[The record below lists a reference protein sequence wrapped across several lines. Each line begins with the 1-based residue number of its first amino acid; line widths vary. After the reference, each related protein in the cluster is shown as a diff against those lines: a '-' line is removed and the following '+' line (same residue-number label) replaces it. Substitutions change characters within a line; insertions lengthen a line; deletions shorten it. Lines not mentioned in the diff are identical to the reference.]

1 MSRDISQDKLHETM
15 HANPEQ
21 GSLHGAVR
29 ENPPQD
35 KLHAPQPLL
44 DLECLHCAL
53 NQVIHTT
60 EVAGAPEPLRREL
73 MHRALKL
80 LAEGDVNRNNCIQI
94 EQVYRMVAEGLGDP
108 DPYRETRLFFDREMF
123 RLLPQLRAHVQ
134 NSADPLRA
142 AVRAAI
148 AGNLI
153 DLAALGG
160 EVTLERAMQKVEDV
174 EREGLYFDACD
185 SLDAALKNARTL
197 LVLGDN
203 CGEIAM
209 DRLLIETIHRLYPHV
224 EVKYGVRGAAT
235 VNDVTYEDAA
245 AVGME
250 EVAEVIDNGDSL
262 LTTMLYRTSAE
273 FRREFY
279 AADVVI
285 AKGMGNYEGL
295 YACDRGN
302 IWFLMIAKCSV
313 IAKLSGAPRGSIL
326 CMEKK

>member
-1 MSRDISQDKLHETM
+1 MSAPL
-15 HANPEQ
+15 
-21 GSLHGAVR
+21 
-29 ENPPQD
+29 PQD
-35 KLHAPQPLL
+35 NLHAPQALL

-60 EVAGAPEPLRREL
+60 EVAGASEPLRREL
-73 MHRALKL
+73 MQRALKL

-94 EQVYRMVAEGLGDP
+94 EQVYRMVAEGLGDA
-108 DPYRETRLFFDREMF
+108 DPYRETRLFFDREML
-123 RLLPQLRAHVQ
+123 RLLPQLRKHIAQ
-134 NSADPLRA
+134 SEDPLRA

-174 EREGLYFDACD
+174 EREGLYFDDCD
-185 SLDAALKNARTL
+185 GLDAALKNARTL

-209 DRLLIETIHRLYPHV
+209 DRLLIETIRRLYPQI
-224 EVKYGVRGAAT
+224 EVKYSVRGSAV

-245 AVGME
+245 AVGMD
-250 EVAEVIDNGDSL
+250 EVAEVIDNGDCL
-262 LTTMLYRTSAE
+262 LTTLLCRASE
-273 FRREFY
+273 DFRREFY
-279 AADVVI
+279 AADVII

-295 YACDRGN
+295 HKCDRGN

-313 IAKLSGAPRGSIL
+313 IARMSGAPKGSIL

>member
-1 MSRDISQDKLHETM
+1 MSARL
-15 HANPEQ
+15 
-21 GSLHGAVR
+21 
-29 ENPPQD
+29 PQD
-35 KLHAPQPLL
+35 NLHAPEPLL

-60 EVAGAPEPLRREL
+60 EVARAPEPLRREL
-73 MHRALKL
+73 MQRALKL

-94 EQVYRMVAEGLGDP
+94 EQVYRMVAEGLGDA
-108 DPYRETRLFFDREMF
+108 DPYRETRLFFDREML
-123 RLLPQLRAHVQ
+123 RLLPQLRKHIAQ
-134 NSADPLRA
+134 SEDPLRA

-160 EVTLERAMQKVEDV
+160 EVTLERAMQKVEAV
-174 EREGLYFDACD
+174 EREGLYFDDCD
-185 SLDAALKNARTL
+185 GLDAALKSARTV

-209 DRLLIETIHRLYPHV
+209 DRLLIETIRRLYPQI
-224 EVKYGVRGAAT
+224 EVKYSVRGSAV

-245 AVGME
+245 AVGMD
-250 EVAEVIDNGDSL
+250 EVAEVIDNGDCL
-262 LTTMLYRTSAE
+262 LTTLLCRASE
-273 FRREFY
+273 DFRREFY

-295 YACDRGN
+295 YNCDQGN
-302 IWFLMIAKCSV
+302 IWFMMIAKCSV
-313 IAKLSGAPRGSIL
+313 IARMSGAPKGSIL

>member
-1 MSRDISQDKLHETM
+1 MSAPL
-15 HANPEQ
+15 
-21 GSLHGAVR
+21 
-29 ENPPQD
+29 PQD
-35 KLHAPQPLL
+35 NLHAPQALL

-60 EVAGAPEPLRREL
+60 EVAGASEPLRREL
-73 MHRALKL
+73 MQRALKL

-94 EQVYRMVAEGLGDP
+94 EQVYRMVAEGLGDA
-108 DPYRETRLFFDREMF
+108 DPYRETRLFFDREML
-123 RLLPQLRAHVQ
+123 RLLPQLRKHIAQ
-134 NSADPLRA
+134 SEDPLRA

-174 EREGLYFDACD
+174 EREGLYFDDCD
-185 SLDAALKNARTL
+185 GLDAALKNARTL

-209 DRLLIETIHRLYPHV
+209 DRLLIETIRRLYPQI
-224 EVKYGVRGAAT
+224 EVKYSVRGSAV

-245 AVGME
+245 AVGMD
-250 EVAEVIDNGDSL
+250 EVAEVIDNGDCL
-262 LTTMLYRTSAE
+262 LTTMLCRASEA
-273 FRREFY
+273 FRRAFY
-279 AADVVI
+279 AADVII

-295 YACDRGN
+295 YNCDRGN

-313 IAKLSGAPRGSIL
+313 IARMSGAPKGSIL

>member
-1 MSRDISQDKLHETM
+1 MSAHL
-15 HANPEQ
+15 
-21 GSLHGAVR
+21 
-29 ENPPQD
+29 PQD
-35 KLHAPQPLL
+35 NLHTPEPLL
-44 DLECLHCAL
+44 DLECVHCAI

-73 MHRALKL
+73 MQRALKL

-94 EQVYRMVAEGLGDP
+94 EQVYRMVAEGLGDA
-108 DPYRETRLFFDREMF
+108 DPYRETRLFFDREML
-123 RLLPQLRAHVQ
+123 RLLPQLREHIAQ
-134 NSADPLRA
+134 SDDPLRS

-160 EVTLERAMQKVEDV
+160 EVTLERAMRKVEDV
-174 EREGLYFDACD
+174 EREGLYFDDCD
-185 SLDAALKNARTL
+185 GLDAALKSARTL

-209 DRLLIETIHRLYPHV
+209 DRLLIETIRRLYPQI
-224 EVKYGVRGAAT
+224 EVKYSVRGSAV

-245 AVGME
+245 AVGMD
-250 EVAEVIDNGDSL
+250 EVAEVIDNGDCL
-262 LTTMLYRTSAE
+262 LTTMLCRASEA
-273 FRREFY
+273 FRRAFY
-279 AADVVI
+279 AADVII

-295 YACDRGN
+295 YNCDRGN

-313 IAKLSGAPRGSIL
+313 IARMSGAPKGSIL

>member
-1 MSRDISQDKLHETM
+1 MSAHL
-15 HANPEQ
+15 
-21 GSLHGAVR
+21 
-29 ENPPQD
+29 PQD

-94 EQVYRMVAEGLGDP
+94 EQVYRMVAEGLGDA
-108 DPYRETRLFFDREMF
+108 DPYRETRLFFDREMY
-123 RLLPQLRAHVQ
+123 RLLPRLRTHIAQ
-134 NSADPLRA
+134 SDDPLRS

-174 EREGLYFDACD
+174 EREGLYFDDCD
-185 SLDAALKNARTL
+185 GLDGALKSARTL

-209 DRLLIETIHRLYPHV
+209 DRLLIETIRRLYPQI
-224 EVKYGVRGAAT
+224 EVKYSVRGSAV

-245 AVGME
+245 AVGMD
-250 EVAEVIDNGDSL
+250 EVAEVIDNGDCL
-262 LTTMLYRTSAE
+262 LTTLLCRASEA
-273 FRREFY
+273 FKREFY
-279 AADVVI
+279 AADVI
-285 AKGMGNYEGL
+285 ISKGMGNYEGL
-295 YACDRGN
+295 YNCDRGN

-313 IAKLSGAPRGSIL
+313 IARLSGAPKGSIL

>member
-1 MSRDISQDKLHETM
+1 MSAHL
-15 HANPEQ
+15 
-21 GSLHGAVR
+21 
-29 ENPPQD
+29 PQD
-35 KLHAPQPLL
+35 NLHAPEPLL

-60 EVAGAPEPLRREL
+60 EVAGTPEPLRREL
-73 MHRALKL
+73 MQRALKL

-94 EQVYRMVAEGLGDP
+94 EQVYRMVAEGLGDA
-108 DPYRETRLFFDREMF
+108 DPYRETRLFFDREML
-123 RLLPQLRAHVQ
+123 RLLPQLRKHIAQ
-134 NSADPLRA
+134 SEDPLRA

-174 EREGLYFDACD
+174 EREGLYFDDCD
-185 SLDAALKNARTL
+185 GLDAALKNARTL

-209 DRLLIETIHRLYPHV
+209 DRLLIETIRRLYPQI
-224 EVKYGVRGAAT
+224 EVKYSVRGSAV

-245 AVGME
+245 AVGMD
-250 EVAEVIDNGDSL
+250 EVAEVIDNGDCL
-262 LTTMLYRTSAE
+262 LTTMLCRASEA
-273 FRREFY
+273 FKREFY
-279 AADVVI
+279 AADVII

-295 YACDRGN
+295 HKCDRGN

-313 IAKLSGAPRGSIL
+313 IARMSGAPKGSIL

>member
-1 MSRDISQDKLHETM
+1 MSAPL
-15 HANPEQ
+15 
-21 GSLHGAVR
+21 
-29 ENPPQD
+29 PQD
-35 KLHAPQPLL
+35 NLHTPEPLL

-60 EVAGAPEPLRREL
+60 EVAGTPEPLRREL
-73 MHRALKL
+73 MQRALKL

-94 EQVYRMVAEGLGDP
+94 EQVYRMVAEGLGDA
-108 DPYRETRLFFDREMF
+108 DPYRETRLFFDREML
-123 RLLPQLRAHVQ
+123 RLLPQLRKHIAQ
-134 NSADPLRA
+134 SEDPLRA

-174 EREGLYFDACD
+174 EREGLYFDDCD
-185 SLDAALKNARTL
+185 GLDAALKSARTL

-209 DRLLIETIHRLYPHV
+209 DRLLIETIRRLYPQI
-224 EVKYGVRGAAT
+224 EVRYSVRGSAV

-250 EVAEVIDNGDSL
+250 EVAEVIDNGDCL
-262 LTTMLYRTSAE
+262 LTTMLRRTSPE
-273 FRREFY
+273 FNRAFY
-279 AADVVI
+279 DADVVI

-295 YACDRGN
+295 YNCDRGN

-313 IAKLSGAPRGSIL
+313 IARMSGAPKGSIL

>member
-1 MSRDISQDKLHETM
+1 MSAPL
-15 HANPEQ
+15 
-21 GSLHGAVR
+21 
-29 ENPPQD
+29 PQD
-35 KLHAPQPLL
+35 NLHTPEPLL

-60 EVAGAPEPLRREL
+60 DVAGAPEPLRREL
-73 MHRALKL
+73 MQRALKL

-94 EQVYRMVAEGLGDP
+94 EQVYRMVAEGLGDA
-108 DPYRETRLFFDREMF
+108 DPYRETRLFFDREML
-123 RLLPQLRAHVQ
+123 RLLPQLREHIAQ
-134 NSADPLRA
+134 SDDPLRS

-174 EREGLYFDACD
+174 EREGLYFDDCD
-185 SLDAALKNARTL
+185 GLDAALKSARTL

-209 DRLLIETIHRLYPHV
+209 DRLLIETIRRLYPQI
-224 EVKYGVRGAAT
+224 EVKYSVRGSAV

-245 AVGME
+245 AVGMD
-250 EVAEVIDNGDSL
+250 EVAEVIDNGDCL
-262 LTTMLYRTSAE
+262 LTTLLCRASE
-273 FRREFY
+273 DFRREFY
-279 AADVVI
+279 AADVII

-295 YACDRGN
+295 YNCDRGN

-313 IAKLSGAPRGSIL
+313 IARMSGAPKGSIL

>member
-1 MSRDISQDKLHETM
+1 MSARL
-15 HANPEQ
+15 
-21 GSLHGAVR
+21 
-29 ENPPQD
+29 PQD
-35 KLHAPQPLL
+35 NLHAPEPLL

-60 EVAGAPEPLRREL
+60 EVARAPEPLRREL
-73 MHRALKL
+73 MQRALKL

-94 EQVYRMVAEGLGDP
+94 EQVYRMVAEGLGDA
-108 DPYRETRLFFDREMF
+108 DPYRETRLFFDREML
-123 RLLPQLRAHVQ
+123 RLLPQLRKHIAQ
-134 NSADPLRA
+134 SEDPLRA

-160 EVTLERAMQKVEDV
+160 EVTLERAMQKVEAV
-174 EREGLYFDACD
+174 EREGLYFDDCD
-185 SLDAALKNARTL
+185 GLDAALKSARTV

-209 DRLLIETIHRLYPHV
+209 DRLLIETIRRLYPQI
-224 EVKYGVRGAAT
+224 EVKYSVRGSAV
-235 VNDVTYEDAA
+235 VNDVTYEDAS
-245 AVGME
+245 AVGMD
-250 EVAEVIDNGDSL
+250 EVAEVIDNGDCL
-262 LTTMLYRTSAE
+262 LTTLLCRASE
-273 FRREFY
+273 DFRREFY
-279 AADVVI
+279 AADVII

-295 YACDRGN
+295 YNCDRGN

-313 IAKLSGAPRGSIL
+313 IARMSGAPKGSIL

>member
-1 MSRDISQDKLHETM
+1 MSAPL
-15 HANPEQ
+15 
-21 GSLHGAVR
+21 
-29 ENPPQD
+29 PQD
-35 KLHAPQPLL
+35 KLHAPEPLL
-44 DLECLHCAL
+44 DLECVHCAI

-73 MHRALKL
+73 MQRALKL

-94 EQVYRMVAEGLGDP
+94 EQVYRMVAEGLGDA
-108 DPYRETRLFFDREMF
+108 DPYRETRLFFDREMY
-123 RLLPQLRAHVQ
+123 RLLPALREQLAQ
-134 NSADPLRA
+134 SDDPLRA

-174 EREGLYFDACD
+174 EREGLYFDDCD
-185 SLDAALKNARTL
+185 GLDAALKSARTL

-209 DRLLIETIHRLYPHV
+209 DRLLIETIRRLYPQI
-224 EVKYGVRGAAT
+224 EVKYSVRGSAV

-245 AVGME
+245 AVGMD
-250 EVAEVIDNGDSL
+250 EVAEVIDNGDCL
-262 LTTMLYRTSAE
+262 LTTLLCRASE
-273 FRREFY
+273 DFRREFY

-295 YACDRGN
+295 YNCDRGN
-302 IWFLMIAKCSV
+302 IWFMMIAKCSV
-313 IAKLSGAPRGSIL
+313 IARMSGAPKGSIL

>member
-1 MSRDISQDKLHETM
+1 MSAPL
-15 HANPEQ
+15 
-21 GSLHGAVR
+21 
-29 ENPPQD
+29 PQD
-35 KLHAPQPLL
+35 NLHAPEPLL

-60 EVAGAPEPLRREL
+60 EVAGTPEPLRREL
-73 MHRALKL
+73 MQRALKL

-94 EQVYRMVAEGLGDP
+94 EQVYRMVAEGLGDA
-108 DPYRETRLFFDREMF
+108 DPYRETRLFFDREML
-123 RLLPQLRAHVQ
+123 RLLPQLREHIAQ
-134 NSADPLRA
+134 SDDPLRS

-174 EREGLYFDACD
+174 EREGLYFDDCD
-185 SLDAALKNARTL
+185 GLDAALKNARTL

-209 DRLLIETIHRLYPHV
+209 DRLLIETIRRLYPQI
-224 EVKYGVRGAAT
+224 EVKYSVRGCAV

-250 EVAEVIDNGDSL
+250 EVAEVIDNGDCL
-262 LTTMLYRTSAE
+262 LTTLLCRASE
-273 FRREFY
+273 DFKREFY
-279 AADVVI
+279 AADVII

-295 YACDRGN
+295 HKCDRGS

-313 IAKLSGAPRGSIL
+313 IARLSGAPKGSIL

>member
-1 MSRDISQDKLHETM
+1 MSARL
-15 HANPEQ
+15 
-21 GSLHGAVR
+21 
-29 ENPPQD
+29 PQD
-35 KLHAPQPLL
+35 NLHAPEPLL

-60 EVAGAPEPLRREL
+60 EVARAPEPLRREL
-73 MHRALKL
+73 MQRALKL

-94 EQVYRMVAEGLGDP
+94 EQVYRMVAEGLGDA
-108 DPYRETRLFFDREMF
+108 DPYRETRLFFDREML
-123 RLLPQLRAHVQ
+123 RLLPQLRKHIAQ
-134 NSADPLRA
+134 SEDPLRA

-160 EVTLERAMQKVEDV
+160 EVTLERAMQKVEAV
-174 EREGLYFDACD
+174 EREGLYFDDCD
-185 SLDAALKNARTL
+185 GLDAALKSARTV

-209 DRLLIETIHRLYPHV
+209 DRLLIETIRRLYPQI
-224 EVKYGVRGAAT
+224 EVKYSVRGSAV

-245 AVGME
+245 AVGMD
-250 EVAEVIDNGDSL
+250 EVAEVIDNGDCL
-262 LTTMLYRTSAE
+262 LTTLICRASE
-273 FRREFY
+273 DFRREFY
-279 AADVVI
+279 AADVII

-295 YACDRGN
+295 YNCDRGN

-313 IAKLSGAPRGSIL
+313 IARMSGAPKGSIL

>member
-1 MSRDISQDKLHETM
+1 MSAPL
-15 HANPEQ
+15 
-21 GSLHGAVR
+21 
-29 ENPPQD
+29 PQD
-35 KLHAPQPLL
+35 NLHAPEPLL
-44 DLECLHCAL
+44 DLECLHCAI

-60 EVAGAPEPLRREL
+60 EVAGTPEPLRREL
-73 MHRALKL
+73 MQRALKL

-94 EQVYRMVAEGLGDP
+94 EQVYRMVAEGLGDA
-108 DPYRETRLFFDREMF
+108 DPYRETRLFFDREML
-123 RLLPQLRAHVQ
+123 RLLPQLREHIAQ
-134 NSADPLRA
+134 SDDPLRS

-160 EVTLERAMQKVEDV
+160 EVTLERAMRKVEDV
-174 EREGLYFDACD
+174 EREGLYFDNCD
-185 SLDAALKNARTL
+185 GLDAALKSARTL

-209 DRLLIETIHRLYPHV
+209 DRLLIETIRRLYPQI
-224 EVKYGVRGAAT
+224 EVKYSVRGCAV

-250 EVAEVIDNGDSL
+250 EVAEVIDNGDCL
-262 LTTMLYRTSAE
+262 LTTLLCRASE
-273 FRREFY
+273 DFKREFY
-279 AADVVI
+279 AADVII

-295 YACDRGN
+295 HKCDRGS

-313 IAKLSGAPRGSIL
+313 IARLSGAPKGSIL

>member
-1 MSRDISQDKLHETM
+1 MSAHL
-15 HANPEQ
+15 
-21 GSLHGAVR
+21 
-29 ENPPQD
+29 PQD
-35 KLHAPQPLL
+35 NLHAPEPLL

-60 EVAGAPEPLRREL
+60 EVARAPEPLRREL
-73 MHRALKL
+73 MQRALKL

-94 EQVYRMVAEGLGDP
+94 EQVYRMVAEGLGDA
-108 DPYRETRLFFDREMF
+108 DPYRETRLFFDREML
-123 RLLPQLRAHVQ
+123 RLLPQLRKHIAQ
-134 NSADPLRA
+134 SEDPLRA

-174 EREGLYFDACD
+174 EREGLYFDDCD
-185 SLDAALKNARTL
+185 GLDAALKSARTL

-209 DRLLIETIHRLYPHV
+209 DRLLIETIRRLYPQI
-224 EVKYGVRGAAT
+224 EVKYSVRGSAV

-245 AVGME
+245 AVGMD
-250 EVAEVIDNGDSL
+250 EVAEVIDNGDCL
-262 LTTMLYRTSAE
+262 LTTLLCRASE
-273 FRREFY
+273 DFRREFY
-279 AADVVI
+279 AADVII

-295 YACDRGN
+295 YNCDRGN

-313 IAKLSGAPRGSIL
+313 IARMSGAPKGSIL

>member
-1 MSRDISQDKLHETM
+1 MSAPL
-15 HANPEQ
+15 
-21 GSLHGAVR
+21 
-29 ENPPQD
+29 PQD
-35 KLHAPQPLL
+35 KLHAPEPLL
-44 DLECLHCAL
+44 DLECVHCAI

-73 MHRALKL
+73 MQRALKL

-94 EQVYRMVAEGLGDP
+94 EQVYRMVAEGLGDA
-108 DPYRETRLFFDREMF
+108 DPYRETRLFFDREMY
-123 RLLPQLRAHVQ
+123 RLLPALREQLAQ
-134 NSADPLRA
+134 SDDPLRA

-174 EREGLYFDACD
+174 EREGLYFDDCD
-185 SLDAALKNARTL
+185 GLDAALKSARTL

-209 DRLLIETIHRLYPHV
+209 DRLLIETIRRLYPQI
-224 EVKYGVRGAAT
+224 EVKYSVRGSAV

-245 AVGME
+245 AVGMD
-250 EVAEVIDNGDSL
+250 EVAEVIDNGDCL
-262 LTTMLYRTSAE
+262 LTTLLCRASEE

-279 AADVVI
+279 AADVII

-295 YACDRGN
+295 YNCDRGN

-313 IAKLSGAPRGSIL
+313 IARMSGAPKGSIL

>member
-1 MSRDISQDKLHETM
+1 MSAHL
-15 HANPEQ
+15 
-21 GSLHGAVR
+21 
-29 ENPPQD
+29 PQD
-35 KLHAPQPLL
+35 NLHTPEPLL

-73 MHRALKL
+73 MQRALKL

-94 EQVYRMVAEGLGDP
+94 EQVYRMVAEGLGDA
-108 DPYRETRLFFDREMF
+108 DPYRETRLFFDREMY
-123 RLLPQLRAHVQ
+123 RLLPALREQLAQ
-134 NSADPLRA
+134 SDDPLRA

-174 EREGLYFDACD
+174 EREGLYFDDCD
-185 SLDAALKNARTL
+185 GLDAALKSARTL

-209 DRLLIETIHRLYPHV
+209 DRLLIETIRRLYPQI
-224 EVKYGVRGAAT
+224 EVKYSVRGSAV

-245 AVGME
+245 AVGMD
-250 EVAEVIDNGDSL
+250 EVAEVIDNGDCL
-262 LTTMLYRTSAE
+262 LTTLLCRASE
-273 FRREFY
+273 DFRREFY

-295 YACDRGN
+295 YNCDRGN
-302 IWFLMIAKCSV
+302 IWFMMIAKCSV
-313 IAKLSGAPRGSIL
+313 IARMSGAPKGSIL

>member
-1 MSRDISQDKLHETM
+1 MSAPL
-15 HANPEQ
+15 
-21 GSLHGAVR
+21 
-29 ENPPQD
+29 PQD
-35 KLHAPQPLL
+35 NLHAPQALL

-60 EVAGAPEPLRREL
+60 EVAGASEPLRREL
-73 MHRALKL
+73 MQQALKL

-94 EQVYRMVAEGLGDP
+94 EQVYRMVAEGLGDA
-108 DPYRETRLFFDREMF
+108 DPYRETRLFFDREML
-123 RLLPQLRAHVQ
+123 RLLPRLREHIAQ
-134 NSADPLRA
+134 SDDPLRS

-160 EVTLERAMQKVEDV
+160 EVTLERAMRKVEDV
-174 EREGLYFDACD
+174 EREGLYFDDCD
-185 SLDAALKNARTL
+185 GLDAALKNARTL

-209 DRLLIETIHRLYPHV
+209 DRLLIETIRRLYPQI
-224 EVKYGVRGAAT
+224 EVKYSVRGCAV

-250 EVAEVIDNGDSL
+250 EVAEVIDNGDCL
-262 LTTMLYRTSAE
+262 LTTLLCRASEA
-273 FRREFY
+273 FKREFY
-279 AADVVI
+279 AADVI
-285 AKGMGNYEGL
+285 ISKGMGNYEGL
-295 YACDRGN
+295 HNCDRDR

-313 IAKLSGAPRGSIL
+313 IARLSGAPKGSIL

>member
-1 MSRDISQDKLHETM
+1 MSAHL
-15 HANPEQ
+15 
-21 GSLHGAVR
+21 
-29 ENPPQD
+29 PQD
-35 KLHAPQPLL
+35 NLHAPEPLL

-60 EVAGAPEPLRREL
+60 DVAGAPEPLRREL
-73 MHRALKL
+73 MQRALKL

-94 EQVYRMVAEGLGDP
+94 EQVYRMVAEGLGDA
-108 DPYRETRLFFDREMF
+108 DPYRETRLFFDREML
-123 RLLPQLRAHVQ
+123 RLLPQLRKHIAQ
-134 NSADPLRA
+134 SEDPLRA

-160 EVTLERAMQKVEDV
+160 EVTLERAMQKVEAV
-174 EREGLYFDACD
+174 EREGLYFDDCD
-185 SLDAALKNARTL
+185 GLDAALKSARTV

-209 DRLLIETIHRLYPHV
+209 DRLLIETIRRLYPQI
-224 EVKYGVRGAAT
+224 EVKYSVRGSAV

-245 AVGME
+245 AVGMD
-250 EVAEVIDNGDSL
+250 EVAEVIDNGDCL
-262 LTTMLYRTSAE
+262 LATLLCRASE
-273 FRREFY
+273 DFKREFY
-279 AADVVI
+279 AADVII

-295 YACDRGN
+295 YNCDRGN

-313 IAKLSGAPRGSIL
+313 IARMSGAPKGSIL

>member
-1 MSRDISQDKLHETM
+1 MSAPL
-15 HANPEQ
+15 
-21 GSLHGAVR
+21 
-29 ENPPQD
+29 PQD
-35 KLHAPQPLL
+35 NLHTPEPLL

-60 EVAGAPEPLRREL
+60 DVAGAPEPLRREL
-73 MHRALKL
+73 MQRALKL

-94 EQVYRMVAEGLGDP
+94 EQVYRMVAEGLGDA
-108 DPYRETRLFFDREMF
+108 DPYRETRLFFDREML
-123 RLLPQLRAHVQ
+123 RLLPQLRKHIAQ
-134 NSADPLRA
+134 SEDPLRA

-174 EREGLYFDACD
+174 EREGLYFDDCD
-185 SLDAALKNARTL
+185 GLDAALKNARTL

-209 DRLLIETIHRLYPHV
+209 DRLLIETIRRLYPQI
-224 EVKYGVRGAAT
+224 EVKYSVRGSAV

-245 AVGME
+245 AVGMD
-250 EVAEVIDNGDSL
+250 EVAEVIDNGDCL
-262 LTTMLYRTSAE
+262 LTTLLCRASE
-273 FRREFY
+273 DFRREFY
-279 AADVVI
+279 AADVII

-295 YACDRGN
+295 YNCDRGN

-313 IAKLSGAPRGSIL
+313 IARMSGAPKGSIL

>member
-1 MSRDISQDKLHETM
+1 MSAPD
-15 HANPEQ
+15 N
-21 GSLHGAVR
+21 
-29 ENPPQD
+29 
-35 KLHAPQPLL
+35 LHAPEPLL

-60 EVAGAPEPLRREL
+60 DVAGAPEPLRREL
-73 MHRALKL
+73 MQRALKL

-94 EQVYRMVAEGLGDP
+94 EQVYRMVAEGLGDA
-108 DPYRETRLFFDREMF
+108 DPYRETRLFFDREML
-123 RLLPQLRAHVQ
+123 RLLPQLRKHIAQ
-134 NSADPLRA
+134 SEDPLRA

-174 EREGLYFDACD
+174 EREGLYFDDCD
-185 SLDAALKNARTL
+185 GLDAALKNARTL

-209 DRLLIETIHRLYPHV
+209 DRLLIETIRRLYPQI
-224 EVKYGVRGAAT
+224 EVKYSVRGSAV

-245 AVGME
+245 AVGMD
-250 EVAEVIDNGDSL
+250 EVAEVIDNGDCL
-262 LTTMLYRTSAE
+262 LTTLLCRASE
-273 FRREFY
+273 DFRREFY
-279 AADVVI
+279 AADVII

-295 YACDRGN
+295 HKCDRGN

-313 IAKLSGAPRGSIL
+313 IARMSGAPKGSIL

>member
-1 MSRDISQDKLHETM
+1 MSAHL
-15 HANPEQ
+15 
-21 GSLHGAVR
+21 
-29 ENPPQD
+29 PQD
-35 KLHAPQPLL
+35 NLHAPEPLL

-60 EVAGAPEPLRREL
+60 EVAGTPEPLRREL
-73 MHRALKL
+73 MQRALKL

-94 EQVYRMVAEGLGDP
+94 EQVYRMVAEGLGDA
-108 DPYRETRLFFDREMF
+108 DPYRETRLFFDREML
-123 RLLPQLRAHVQ
+123 RLLPRLREHIAQ
-134 NSADPLRA
+134 SDDPLRA

-160 EVTLERAMQKVEDV
+160 EVTLERAMRKVEDV
-174 EREGLYFDACD
+174 EREGLYFDDCD
-185 SLDAALKNARTL
+185 GLDAALKNARTL

-209 DRLLIETIHRLYPHV
+209 DRLLIETIRRLYPQI
-224 EVKYGVRGAAT
+224 EVKYSVRGSAV

-245 AVGME
+245 AVGMD
-250 EVAEVIDNGDSL
+250 EVAEVIDNGDCL
-262 LTTMLYRTSAE
+262 LTTLLCRASE
-273 FRREFY
+273 DFRREFY
-279 AADVVI
+279 AADVII

-295 YACDRGN
+295 HKCDRGN

-313 IAKLSGAPRGSIL
+313 IARMSGAPKGSIL

>member
-1 MSRDISQDKLHETM
+1 MSAPL
-15 HANPEQ
+15 
-21 GSLHGAVR
+21 
-29 ENPPQD
+29 PQD
-35 KLHAPQPLL
+35 KLHAPEPLL
-44 DLECLHCAL
+44 DLECVHCAI

-73 MHRALKL
+73 MQRALKL

-94 EQVYRMVAEGLGDP
+94 EQVYRMVAEGLGDA
-108 DPYRETRLFFDREMF
+108 DPYRETRLFFDREML
-123 RLLPQLRAHVQ
+123 RLLPQLREHIAQ
-134 NSADPLRA
+134 SDDPLRS

-153 DLAALGG
+153 DLASLGG
-160 EVTLERAMQKVEDV
+160 EVTLESAMQKVEDV
-174 EREGLYFDACD
+174 EREGLYFDDCD
-185 SLDAALKNARTL
+185 GLDAALKSARTL

-209 DRLLIETIHRLYPHV
+209 DRLLIETIRRLYPQI
-224 EVKYGVRGAAT
+224 EVKYSVRGSAV

-245 AVGME
+245 AVGMD
-250 EVAEVIDNGDSL
+250 EVAEVIDNGDCL
-262 LTTMLYRTSAE
+262 LTTLLCRASE
-273 FRREFY
+273 DFRREFY

-295 YACDRGN
+295 YNCDRGN
-302 IWFLMIAKCSV
+302 TWFMMIAKCSV
-313 IAKLSGAPRGSIL
+313 IARMSGAPKGSIL

>member
-1 MSRDISQDKLHETM
+1 MSAPL
-15 HANPEQ
+15 
-21 GSLHGAVR
+21 
-29 ENPPQD
+29 PQD
-35 KLHAPQPLL
+35 NLHAPEPLL

-60 EVAGAPEPLRREL
+60 EVAGTPEPLRREL
-73 MHRALKL
+73 MQRALKL

-94 EQVYRMVAEGLGDP
+94 EQVYRMVAEGLGDA
-108 DPYRETRLFFDREMF
+108 DPYRETRLFFDREML
-123 RLLPQLRAHVQ
+123 RLLPQLRKHIAQ
-134 NSADPLRA
+134 SEDPLRA

-174 EREGLYFDACD
+174 EREGLYFDDCD
-185 SLDAALKNARTL
+185 GLDAALKNARTL

-209 DRLLIETIHRLYPHV
+209 DRLLIETIRRLYPQI
-224 EVKYGVRGAAT
+224 EVKYSVRGSAV

-245 AVGME
+245 AVGMD
-250 EVAEVIDNGDSL
+250 EVAEVIDNSDCL
-262 LTTMLYRTSAE
+262 LTTLLCRASE
-273 FRREFY
+273 DFRREFY

-295 YACDRGN
+295 HKCDRGN

-313 IAKLSGAPRGSIL
+313 IARMSGAPKGSIL

>member
-1 MSRDISQDKLHETM
+1 MSAPL
-15 HANPEQ
+15 
-21 GSLHGAVR
+21 
-29 ENPPQD
+29 PQD
-35 KLHAPQPLL
+35 NLHAPEPLL

-60 EVAGAPEPLRREL
+60 EVAGTPEPLRREL
-73 MHRALKL
+73 MQRALKL

-94 EQVYRMVAEGLGDP
+94 EQVYRMVAEGLGDA
-108 DPYRETRLFFDREMF
+108 DPYRETRLFFDREML
-123 RLLPQLRAHVQ
+123 RLLPQLRKHIAQ
-134 NSADPLRA
+134 SDDPLRS

-160 EVTLERAMQKVEDV
+160 EVTLERAMRKVEDV
-174 EREGLYFDACD
+174 EREGLYFDDCD
-185 SLDAALKNARTL
+185 GLDAALKSARTL

-209 DRLLIETIHRLYPHV
+209 DRLLIETIRRLYPQI
-224 EVKYGVRGAAT
+224 EVKYSVRGSAV

-245 AVGME
+245 AVGMD
-250 EVAEVIDNGDSL
+250 EVAEVIDNGDCL
-262 LTTMLYRTSAE
+262 LTTLLCRASE
-273 FRREFY
+273 DFRREFY
-279 AADVVI
+279 AADVII

-295 YACDRGN
+295 HKCDRGN

-313 IAKLSGAPRGSIL
+313 IARMSGAPKGSIL

>member
-1 MSRDISQDKLHETM
+1 MSAHL
-15 HANPEQ
+15 
-21 GSLHGAVR
+21 
-29 ENPPQD
+29 PQD
-35 KLHAPQPLL
+35 NLHTPEPLL
-44 DLECLHCAL
+44 DLECVHCAI

-73 MHRALKL
+73 MQRALKL

-94 EQVYRMVAEGLGDP
+94 EQVYRMVAEGLGDA
-108 DPYRETRLFFDREMF
+108 DPYRETRLFFDREMY
-123 RLLPQLRAHVQ
+123 RLLPALREQLAQ
-134 NSADPLRA
+134 SDDPLRA

-174 EREGLYFDACD
+174 EREGLYFDDCD
-185 SLDAALKNARTL
+185 GLDAALKSARTL

-209 DRLLIETIHRLYPHV
+209 DRLLIETIRRLYPQI
-224 EVKYGVRGAAT
+224 EVKYSVRGSAV

-245 AVGME
+245 AVGMD
-250 EVAEVIDNGDSL
+250 EVAEVIDNGDCL
-262 LTTMLYRTSAE
+262 LTTLLCRASE
-273 FRREFY
+273 DFRREFY

-295 YACDRGN
+295 YNCDRGN
-302 IWFLMIAKCSV
+302 TWFMMIAKCSV
-313 IAKLSGAPRGSIL
+313 IARMSGAPKGSIL

>member
-1 MSRDISQDKLHETM
+1 MSAHL
-15 HANPEQ
+15 
-21 GSLHGAVR
+21 
-29 ENPPQD
+29 PQD
-35 KLHAPQPLL
+35 NLHAPEPLL

-60 EVAGAPEPLRREL
+60 EVAGTPEPLRREL
-73 MHRALKL
+73 MQRALKL

-94 EQVYRMVAEGLGDP
+94 EQVYRMVAEGLGDA
-108 DPYRETRLFFDREMF
+108 DPYRETRLFFDREML
-123 RLLPQLRAHVQ
+123 RLLPQLRKHIAQ
-134 NSADPLRA
+134 SEDPLRA

-160 EVTLERAMQKVEDV
+160 EVTLERAMQKVEAV
-174 EREGLYFDACD
+174 EREGLYFDDCD
-185 SLDAALKNARTL
+185 GLDAALKSARTL

-209 DRLLIETIHRLYPHV
+209 DRLLIETIRRLYPQI
-224 EVKYGVRGAAT
+224 EVKYSVRGSAV

-245 AVGME
+245 AVGMD
-250 EVAEVIDNGDSL
+250 EVAEVIDNGDCL
-262 LTTMLYRTSAE
+262 LTTLLCRASE
-273 FRREFY
+273 DFRREFY
-279 AADVVI
+279 AADVII

-295 YACDRGN
+295 YNCDRGN

-313 IAKLSGAPRGSIL
+313 IARMSGAPKGSIL

>member
-1 MSRDISQDKLHETM
+1 MSAHL
-15 HANPEQ
+15 
-21 GSLHGAVR
+21 
-29 ENPPQD
+29 PQD
-35 KLHAPQPLL
+35 NLHAPEPLL

-73 MHRALKL
+73 MQRALKL

-94 EQVYRMVAEGLGDP
+94 EQVYRMVAEGLGDA
-108 DPYRETRLFFDREMF
+108 DPYRETRLFFDREMY
-123 RLLPQLRAHVQ
+123 RLLPALREQLAQ
-134 NSADPLRA
+134 SDDPLRA

-174 EREGLYFDACD
+174 EREGLYFDDCD
-185 SLDAALKNARTL
+185 GLDAALKSARTL

-209 DRLLIETIHRLYPHV
+209 DRLLIETIRRLYPQI
-224 EVKYGVRGAAT
+224 EVKYSVRGSAV

-245 AVGME
+245 AVGMD
-250 EVAEVIDNGDSL
+250 EVAEVIDNGDCL
-262 LTTMLYRTSAE
+262 LTTLLCRASE
-273 FRREFY
+273 DFKREFY
-279 AADVVI
+279 AADVII

-295 YACDRGN
+295 YNCDRGN

-313 IAKLSGAPRGSIL
+313 IARMSGAPKGSIL

>member
-1 MSRDISQDKLHETM
+1 MSARL
-15 HANPEQ
+15 
-21 GSLHGAVR
+21 
-29 ENPPQD
+29 PQD
-35 KLHAPQPLL
+35 NLHAPEPLL

-60 EVAGAPEPLRREL
+60 DVAGAPEPLRREL
-73 MHRALKL
+73 MQRALKL

-94 EQVYRMVAEGLGDP
+94 EQVYRMVAEGLGDA
-108 DPYRETRLFFDREMF
+108 DPYRETRLFFDREMY
-123 RLLPQLRAHVQ
+123 RLLPALREQLAQ
-134 NSADPLRA
+134 SDDPLRA

-174 EREGLYFDACD
+174 EREGLYFDDCD
-185 SLDAALKNARTL
+185 GLDAALKSARTV

-209 DRLLIETIHRLYPHV
+209 DRLLIETIRRLYPQI
-224 EVKYGVRGAAT
+224 EVKYSVRGSAV

-245 AVGME
+245 AVGMD
-250 EVAEVIDNGDSL
+250 EVAEVIDNGDCL
-262 LTTMLYRTSAE
+262 LTTLLCRASE
-273 FRREFY
+273 DFRREFY
-279 AADVVI
+279 AADVII
-285 AKGMGNYEGL
+285 AKGMGNYERL
-295 YACDRGN
+295 YNCDRGN

-313 IAKLSGAPRGSIL
+313 IARMSGAPKGSIL

>member
-1 MSRDISQDKLHETM
+1 MSAHL
-15 HANPEQ
+15 
-21 GSLHGAVR
+21 
-29 ENPPQD
+29 PQD
-35 KLHAPQPLL
+35 NLHAPEPLL

-73 MHRALKL
+73 MQRALKL

-94 EQVYRMVAEGLGDP
+94 EQVYRMVAEGLGDA
-108 DPYRETRLFFDREMF
+108 DPYRETRLFFDREML
-123 RLLPQLRAHVQ
+123 RLLPQLREHIAQ
-134 NSADPLRA
+134 SDDPLRA

-174 EREGLYFDACD
+174 EREGLYFDDCD
-185 SLDAALKNARTL
+185 GLDAALKTARTL

-209 DRLLIETIHRLYPHV
+209 DRLLIETIRRLYPQI
-224 EVKYGVRGAAT
+224 EVKYSVRGSAV

-250 EVAEVIDNGDSL
+250 EVAEVIDNGVCL
-262 LTTMLYRTSAE
+262 LTTLLCRASEA
-273 FRREFY
+273 FKREFY
-279 AADVVI
+279 AADVI
-285 AKGMGNYEGL
+285 ISKGMGNYEGL
-295 YACDRGN
+295 YNCDRGN

-313 IAKLSGAPRGSIL
+313 IARLSGAPKGSIL

>member
-1 MSRDISQDKLHETM
+1 MSARL
-15 HANPEQ
+15 
-21 GSLHGAVR
+21 
-29 ENPPQD
+29 PQD
-35 KLHAPQPLL
+35 NLHAPEPLL

-53 NQVIHTT
+53 NQVILTT
-60 EVAGAPEPLRREL
+60 EVAGTPEPLRREL
-73 MHRALKL
+73 MQRALKL

-94 EQVYRMVAEGLGDP
+94 EQVYRMVAEGLGDA
-108 DPYRETRLFFDREMF
+108 DPYRETRLFFDRDML
-123 RLLPQLRAHVQ
+123 RLLPQLRKHIAQ
-134 NSADPLRA
+134 SEDPLRA

-174 EREGLYFDACD
+174 EREGLYFDDCD
-185 SLDAALKNARTL
+185 GLDAALKSARTV

-209 DRLLIETIHRLYPHV
+209 DRLLIETIRRLYPQI
-224 EVKYGVRGAAT
+224 EVKYSVRGSAV

-245 AVGME
+245 AVGMD
-250 EVAEVIDNGDSL
+250 EVAEVIDNGDCL
-262 LTTMLYRTSAE
+262 LTTLLCRASE
-273 FRREFY
+273 DFRREFY
-279 AADVVI
+279 AADVII

-295 YACDRGN
+295 YNCDRGN

-313 IAKLSGAPRGSIL
+313 VARMSGAPRGSIL

>member
-1 MSRDISQDKLHETM
+1 MSAPL
-15 HANPEQ
+15 
-21 GSLHGAVR
+21 
-29 ENPPQD
+29 PQD
-35 KLHAPQPLL
+35 KLHAPEPLL
-44 DLECLHCAL
+44 DLECVHCAI

-73 MHRALKL
+73 MQRALKL

-94 EQVYRMVAEGLGDP
+94 EQVYRMVAEGLGDA
-108 DPYRETRLFFDREMF
+108 DPYRETRLFFDREMY
-123 RLLPQLRAHVQ
+123 RLLPALREQLAQ
-134 NSADPLRA
+134 SDDPLRA

-174 EREGLYFDACD
+174 EREGLYFDDCD
-185 SLDAALKNARTL
+185 GLDAALKSARTL

-209 DRLLIETIHRLYPHV
+209 DRLLIETIRRLYPQI
-224 EVKYGVRGAAT
+224 EVKYSVRGSAV

-245 AVGME
+245 AVGMD
-250 EVAEVIDNGDSL
+250 EVAEVIDNGDCL
-262 LTTMLYRTSAE
+262 LTTMLCRASEA
-273 FRREFY
+273 FRRAFY
-279 AADVVI
+279 AADVII

-295 YACDRGN
+295 YNCDRGN

-313 IAKLSGAPRGSIL
+313 IARMSGAPKGSIL

>member
-1 MSRDISQDKLHETM
+1 MSAPL
-15 HANPEQ
+15 
-21 GSLHGAVR
+21 
-29 ENPPQD
+29 PQD
-35 KLHAPQPLL
+35 NLHTPEPLL

-60 EVAGAPEPLRREL
+60 DVAGAPEPLRREL
-73 MHRALKL
+73 MQRALKL

-94 EQVYRMVAEGLGDP
+94 EQVYRMVAEGLGDA
-108 DPYRETRLFFDREMF
+108 DPYRETRLFFDREMY
-123 RLLPQLRAHVQ
+123 RLLPALREQLAQ
-134 NSADPLRA
+134 SDDPLRA

-174 EREGLYFDACD
+174 EREGLYFDDCD
-185 SLDAALKNARTL
+185 GLDAALKSARTV

-203 CGEIAM
+203 CVEIAM
-209 DRLLIETIHRLYPHV
+209 DRLLIETIRRLYPQI
-224 EVKYGVRGAAT
+224 EVKYSVRGSAV

-245 AVGME
+245 AVGMD
-250 EVAEVIDNGDSL
+250 EVAEVIDNGDCL
-262 LTTMLYRTSAE
+262 LTTLLCRASE
-273 FRREFY
+273 DFRREFY
-279 AADVVI
+279 AADVII

-295 YACDRGN
+295 YNCDRGN

-313 IAKLSGAPRGSIL
+313 IARMSGAPKGSIL

>member
-1 MSRDISQDKLHETM
+1 MSAHL
-15 HANPEQ
+15 
-21 GSLHGAVR
+21 
-29 ENPPQD
+29 PQD
-35 KLHAPQPLL
+35 NLHTPEPLL
-44 DLECLHCAL
+44 DLECVHCAI

-73 MHRALKL
+73 MQRALKL

-94 EQVYRMVAEGLGDP
+94 EQVYRMVAEGLGDA
-108 DPYRETRLFFDREMF
+108 DPYRETRLFFDREMY
-123 RLLPQLRAHVQ
+123 RLLPALREQLAQ
-134 NSADPLRA
+134 SDDPLRA

-174 EREGLYFDACD
+174 EREGLYFDDCD
-185 SLDAALKNARTL
+185 GLDAALKSARTL

-209 DRLLIETIHRLYPHV
+209 DRLLIETIRRLYPQI
-224 EVKYGVRGAAT
+224 EVKYSVRGSAV

-245 AVGME
+245 AVGMD
-250 EVAEVIDNGDSL
+250 EVAEVIDNGDCL
-262 LTTMLYRTSAE
+262 LTTLLCRASE
-273 FRREFY
+273 DFRREFY

-295 YACDRGN
+295 YNCDRGN
-302 IWFLMIAKCSV
+302 IWFMMIAKCSV
-313 IAKLSGAPRGSIL
+313 IARMSGAPKGSIL